1 MAEGPKDR
9 LTRIHMERSAGRS
22 KIALWLSSIDAK
34 HVARWE
40 EYVEAYFSLP
50 GVSIPDLT
58 EAVSSDEVLGSSF
71 PEISSESL
79 KKWMHR
85 NRGHKKDSEG

>member
-1 MAEGPKDR
+1 MAEGPKAR
-9 LTRIHMERSAGRS
+9 LTRIHRERSASRS

-50 GVSIPDLT
+50 GVSVPDLV
-58 EAVSSDEVLGSSF
+58 EAISSDGILGSSF

-79 KKWMHR
+79 KKWMHKT
-85 NRGHKKDSEG
+85 RGHKKDSEG

>member
-1 MAEGPKDR
+1 MAEGPKAR
-9 LTRIHMERSAGRS
+9 LTRIHKERSVGRS
-22 KIALWLSSIDAK
+22 KVALWLSSIDTK

-40 EYVEAYFSLP
+40 EYVEAYFSLT
-50 GVSIPDLT
+50 GVGVPDLI
-58 EAVSSDEVLGSSF
+58 EAVSSDEILGSSF

-79 KKWMHR
+79 KKWMQR